1 MKIICFGV
9 RDVEKPIFEEVNK
22 HFNFDLTMV
31 PELLTHENVEITK
44 NYDGVLLRANCV
56 ADKINLEKMWS
67 YGIKY
72 MFTRTVGINHID
84 VEAAKQLGFK
94 LAYVPFY
101 SPNAVSELAFGLGL
115 SMLRNI
121 LYMNNKMNEKD
132 FRVDAQMFAKE
143 ARNSTIGIIGTGRI
157 GFECAKAWKGMGA
170 KVLGYDLYPRTD
182 AKNIIEYTTFEQLMK
197 ESDLI
202 SLHCP
207 YIKGENDELINKKS
221 LSLAKD
227 GLIII
232 NAARGELINNQDLYD
247 ALISN
252 KVKQVALDTLTNE
265 GEIYFKKHDAKLP
278 NEIYEKLYQLKP
290 KVIFTP
296 HIGSFTD
303 EAVKNMVE
311 TSFLNFKE
319 YIETG
324 DCKNK
329 I

>member
-22 HFNFDLTMV
+22 HFNFNLTMV

-221 LSLAKD
+221 LSRAKD

>member
-1 MKIICFGV
+1 MKVICFGV
-9 RDVEKPIFEEVNK
+9 RDVEEPIFKKVNEA
-22 HFNFDLTMV
+22 FNFDMKMV

-44 NYDGVLLRANCV
+44 GFDAVLLRANCV
-56 ADKINLEKMWS
+56 ADKVNLEKMWG

-72 MFTRTVGINHID
+72 MFTRTVGVNHID
-84 VEAAKQLGFK
+84 VEAAKALGFK

-101 SPNAVSELAFGLGL
+101 SPNAVSELAFSLGL
-115 SMLRNI
+115 AMLRNI
-121 LYMNNKMNEKD
+121 LHMNNKMNEKD
-132 FRVDAQMFAKE
+132 FRVDAPMFAQE

-170 KVLGYDLYPRTD
+170 RVLGFDLYPRTD
-182 AKNIIEYTTFEQLMK
+182 AAGIIEYKSLEALMQ

-207 YIKGENDELINKKS
+207 YIKGENDNLINKT
-221 LSLAKD
+221 LLAQAKD
-227 GLIII
+227 GLIIV
-232 NAARGELINNQDLYD
+232 NAARGELINNEDLYD
-247 ALISN
+247 ALLSG

-265 GEIYFKKHDAKLP
+265 DSVFFKKHTDKLP
-278 NEIYEKLYQLKP
+278 VDIYEKLYQLKP
-290 KVIFTP
+290 RVIFTP

-311 TSFLNFKE
+311 TSFNNLKE
-319 YIETG
+319 YSETG

>member
-44 NYDGVLLRANCV
+44 NHDGVLLRANCV
-56 ADKINLEKMWS
+56 TDKINLDKMWS

-157 GFECAKAWKGMGA
+157 GFECAKTWKGMGA

-207 YIKGENDELINKKS
+207 YIKGKNDELINKKS
-221 LSLAKD
+221 LDMTKD

-232 NAARGELINNQDLYD
+232 NAARGELINNQDLYN

-290 KVIFTP
+290 RVLFTP